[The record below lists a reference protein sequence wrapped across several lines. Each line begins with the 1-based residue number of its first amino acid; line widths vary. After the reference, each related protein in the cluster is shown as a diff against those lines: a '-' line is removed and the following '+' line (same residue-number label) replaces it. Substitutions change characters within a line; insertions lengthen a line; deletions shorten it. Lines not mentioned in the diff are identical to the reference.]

1 MKLTTGIGINE
12 LGSMLPVVAG
22 GGALS
27 PAAAVY
33 AWMEAN
39 SPNALWL
46 DFLNYSTTFQ
56 NTAKTTPAELGDP
69 VRTIVNLGPNAFDMS
84 CSADAKRPVLV
95 AGGAQSDGVDDVLH
109 VNGIEVD
116 FDNSTIICV
125 LAGNAHA
132 SNNPLLTIDRET
144 KSSMAIGVNNTSGTT
159 HRVYGRDV
167 NTSTDSRL
175 AQNISSTNFP
185 TTIRYDADGVDADL
199 YIDGAKGSQFVST
212 LGGPGAGAAE
222 GYSIFGRSDESPSL
236 SVAATV
242 TEAICLPNV
251 CLTDDATAL
260 AIFTAYFQDKYGTN
274 V

>member
-1 MKLTTGIGINE
+1 LFGLSNLNNLNAIGSKQSGASFLTPSE
-12 LGSMLPVVAG
+12 
-22 GGALS
+22 
-27 PAAAVY
+27 AVY
-33 AWMEAN
+33 AWMETN
-39 SPNALWL
+39 SPNALWI

-56 NTAKTTPAELGDP
+56 NTAKTTSAGLGDP

-84 CSADAKRPVLV
+84 CSDDAKRPVLV

-109 VNGIEVD
+109 VSGIEVD

-125 LAGNAHA
+125 LAGNAHT
-132 SNNPLLTIDRET
+132 SNIPLLTIDRET
-144 KSSMAIGVNNTSGTT
+144 KSSMAIGVNNTSGST

-175 AQNISSTNFP
+175 AENISSTNFP

-199 YIDGAKGSQFVST
+199 YIDGAKGSQFIST
-212 LGGPGAGAAE
+212 LGAPGGGAAE

-236 SVAATV
+236 CVAATV